1 MGQIKNI
8 KLHIVTDI
16 KIKTNK
22 SKWLD
27 SVRMLCLAAPLSEL
41 QAKIMLS
48 SLPTLVL
55 LNVSTS
61 TRATFPRRTN
71 STILWCW
78 AHVVST
84 AMSLRSQKNIKTR
97 LKMYEQEH
105 SKLMSCS
112 SIAQMLSTMLYYKR
126 FFPYYTW
133 NLLAGLDAEG
143 KGAIYSYDPVGSYER
158 ETYRAEGSSASLL
171 QSFLDNQIGQKNL
184 KEKCLGQLTKEKC
197 VELIKD
203 VFISAAER
211 EIETGDGVAIHII
224 TKDGIENDFFPLR
237 RD

>member
-1 MGQIKNI
+1 MARFNPYAMFGGTVVGIAGEDYAI
-8 KLHIVTDI
+8 IASDT
-16 KIKTNK
+16 
-22 SKWLD
+22 
-27 SVRMLCLAAPLSEL
+27 RLSERFYIHSRNL
-41 QAKIMLS
+41 PKTYQLS
-48 SLPTLVL
+48 DNVVLGSCGFHGDVLTLTK
-55 LNVSTS
+55 NV
-61 TRATFPRRTN
+61 
-71 STILWCW
+71 
-78 AHVVST
+78 
-84 AMSLRSQKNIKTR
+84 KTR

-105 SKLMSCS
+105 SKVMNCK

-184 KEKCLGQLTKEKC
+184 KEKCLGDLTKEKC
-197 VELIKD
+197 VEMIKD

-211 EIETGDGVAIHII
+211 EIETGDGVMIHII
-224 TKDGIENDFFPLR
+224 TKDGIQNELFPLR